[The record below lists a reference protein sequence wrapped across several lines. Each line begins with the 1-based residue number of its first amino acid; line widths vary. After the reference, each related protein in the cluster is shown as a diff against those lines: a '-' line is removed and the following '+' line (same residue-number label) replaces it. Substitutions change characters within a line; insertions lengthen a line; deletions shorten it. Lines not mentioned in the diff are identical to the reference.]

1 LFLQRVATRQVAI
14 QDWSYSN
21 EDFILQQI

>member
-14 QDWSYSN
+14 QDWSYSH
-21 EDFILQQI
+21 EDFVLQQI